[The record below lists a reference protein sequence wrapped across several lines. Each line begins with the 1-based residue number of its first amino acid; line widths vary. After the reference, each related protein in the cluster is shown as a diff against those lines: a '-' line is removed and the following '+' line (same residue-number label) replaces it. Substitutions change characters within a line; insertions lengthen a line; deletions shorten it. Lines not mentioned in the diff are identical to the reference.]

1 MEKSGREELI
11 AAMCAVWAEVLGTP
25 VEADDDFFAIGG
37 DSLAAAQ
44 IEALAGERLGVSVDA
59 TDFLVASSPR
69 TLIAEAL
76 GRGAQV
82 GFD

>member
-1 MEKSGREELI
+1 MDEAGRAELT

-44 IEALAGERLGVSVDA
+44 IEALVAERLAITVDP

-69 TLIAEAL
+69 TLIDEAL